1 MRSQQL
7 VIVIKSG
14 LHLVLNVL
22 YCLRRLSQYR
32 SALTSSSDSV
42 NMTSCVMMFITVV
55 VGDNV
60 W

>member
-1 MRSQQL
+1 MFERL
-7 VIVIKSG
+7 V
-14 LHLVLNVL
+14 
-22 YCLRRLSQYR
+22 QYR

-42 NMTSCVMMFITVV
+42 SMTSVMMFITAA